1 MENLSLYEAAH
12 LVTAAIRVIEF
23 TEQQP
28 PSAEAVATLLSVSA
42 EQVLRI
48 SRKLEKQGIVNI
60 ITGGYGDKLFIH
72 DHQTIESLP
81 HEAGTGDMTSEL
93 ERFKAE
99 QKERDKKIETIRQ
112 KEEERKRKLFDQ
124 IEQQFKGNPPDTGNS
139 SESSGP

>member
-28 PSAEAVATLLSVSA
+28 PSVEAVAALLSVSA

-48 SRKLEKQGIVNI
+48 SRKLEKEGIINI
-60 ITGGYGDKLFIH
+60 ITGGYGDKLFIR
-72 DHQTIESLP
+72 DHQAIESLP
-81 HEAGTGDMTSEL
+81 QEAGTGDMTSEL

-99 QKERDKKIETIRQ
+99 QKERDKKIEAIRQ

-124 IEQQFKGNPPDTGNS
+124 IEQQFKGKTPETGNS
-139 SESSGP
+139 GKSSGP